1 MTIAE
6 AIARVNEVKP
16 NTYQQLIKIKWLSQL
31 EWSIK
36 REIVDVHEGSS
47 EVEFNGFDEN
57 TPLETRLIAPEPY
70 DEIYVRWLEA
80 QIDYANGEMGRYNNS
95 MAMFNA
101 AMESFRSFYNR
112 EHLPLQKNKMKY
124 F

>member
-1 MTIAE
+1 MTIADV
-6 AIARVNEVKP
+6 IARVNEVKP

-36 REIVDVHEGSS
+36 REIVDLHEGSS

-57 TPLETRLIAPEPY
+57 TPLETKLIAPAPY

-95 MAMFNA
+95 MAMFNT
-101 AMESFRSFYNR
+101 AMDSFYRYYHR

>member
-6 AIARVNEVKP
+6 VIARVDNVKP
-16 NTYQQLIKIKWLSQL
+16 NTYEQLTKIKWLSQL

-70 DEIYVRWLEA
+70 DEIYIRWLEA
-80 QIDYANGEMGRYNNS
+80 QIDYANGEIGRYNNS
-95 MAMFNA
+95 MAMFNT
-101 AMESFRSFYNR
+101 AMESFRSFYYR
-112 EHLPLQKNKMKY
+112 THLPLQNNKIKY